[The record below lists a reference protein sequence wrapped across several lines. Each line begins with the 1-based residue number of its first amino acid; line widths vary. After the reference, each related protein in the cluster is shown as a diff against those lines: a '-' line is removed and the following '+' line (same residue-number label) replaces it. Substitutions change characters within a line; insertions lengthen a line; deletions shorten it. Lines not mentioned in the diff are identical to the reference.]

1 MTRQRIDDSLNELR
15 HGLNPF
21 VAQQMRLVYKDA
33 WVEQARAA
41 LRGDSFTADGRGQ
54 PVFDVSALCSIIIGQ
69 WQSVF
74 GQVLGKREQTL
85 VHEVRAIRNA
95 HMHQEEFDL
104 ERTLGALIAIESLLN
119 AIGGGAQAER
129 VRALKELTGVER
141 FAATHAVGTASATP
155 ASVVESTAGSRQID
169 LLAVEVADRSLAPWR
184 QVMSPHPDVASR
196 RFVNAEFAADLFH
209 VVQGTAGEEYGNP
222 EAFFSRTYVTSGL
235 RTLIEAAAKR
245 FAGIGGDPVVELQ
258 TSFGGGKTHALLA
271 LYHLCSGGDVNALPG
286 VRDIL
291 ASLEIEQL
299 PLIRRAVVVGTKLSA
314 GQPTEK
320 TDGTVVRTLWGE
332 IAYQLGGA
340 EAYAM
345 VAGADATGTS
355 PGAAL
360 DALLRRYS
368 PCLILIDEWV
378 AYARQLGD
386 ETVLCGGTF
395 ETQFTFAQA
404 LTEAVSGTPGA
415 MLVVSLPVTED
426 QRDGSEIE
434 VGGARG
440 RAALDRLRNVIAR
453 KQANWQPADAGES
466 YAIVRR
472 RLFEPLDGE
481 QERRRDAVVAKLHR
495 FYRDKSTSFPPHVS
509 EAGYVQRLRECYPI
523 HPELFEKLYNEWGAI
538 EQFQRTRGV
547 LRLMAAVVHI
557 LWASGD
563 MLPLIVPGLLPF
575 EDATIVG
582 DLIRYL
588 GEPWRS
594 VLNRDVVGPNSV
606 AARIDE
612 RQPNL
617 GRAKAA
623 QRAAR
628 TILFATAPQNAEHRP
643 GAPTLGIDV
652 RTIRL
657 GCAFP
662 GDQLA
667 TFDDATRRLTDDATH
682 INTDGTRFW
691 FAVSPNLNRRAQ
703 ELANQYERYELHD
716 EIAKLLAAWQRD
728 RAAFARVHLAK
739 RSSSEIPDEP
749 ETRLVILGPELTNVG
764 RRNETS
770 AKRFALDAA
779 TRIGEANRRYRN
791 AIVFLASDETRLETL
806 EASVRQSL
814 AWRRIL
820 DERERFELTQTQIRA
835 GEEKVRQASEDVAR
849 GLRSCWCHALV
860 PSQRAEPGAPI
871 ELTELRVEGGES
883 PVAALSARLER
894 DGLLASTVGGI
905 NLRHE
910 LDGKNLWRDTSHIRV
925 ATLYEY
931 FAQYPW
937 LRRLRSIESL
947 RSGVAAGISLL
958 TWASETFAYAE
969 GIDESGHYLG
979 LRAGMETSGAEIDVA
994 NGLVVRAEAAV
1005 TQRATDMPGD
1015 GAQATTGDSDSE
1027 APGRAEGD
1035 TDGRRT
1041 EAGRTP
1047 NGSAALR
1054 PARSIFLNVKLNDPT
1069 RLTRVASQLATD
1081 IVAHLHAVRGSR
1093 VEVAIDVSGEF
1104 AEGVSAEIVDRVRR
1118 NAAAHGF
1125 PDVETTP

>member
-1 MTRQRIDDSLNELR
+1 MTLS
-15 HGLNPF
+15 
-21 VAQQMRLVYKDA
+21 YKGG

-41 LRGDSFTADGRGQ
+41 LRGDSFTSDRRGQ
-54 PVFDVSALCSIIIGQ
+54 PVFDVSALCAILLGH

-85 VHEVRAIRNA
+85 IHEVRSIRNA
-95 HMHQEEFDL
+95 HMHQEDFDL
-104 ERTLGALIAIESLLN
+104 DRTLGALIAIEALLN
-119 AIGGGAQAER
+119 AVGAGPQAER
-129 VRALKELTGVER
+129 VRELKEMTGSER
-141 FAATHAVGTASATP
+141 FAAAQPATRASAGLPT
-155 ASVVESTAGSRQID
+155 STESAGAESSQTN
-169 LLAVEVADRSLAPWR
+169 LLAVEVTDRALVPWR

-196 RFVNAEFAADLFH
+196 RFVNAEFAADLFQ
-209 VVQGTAGEEYGNP
+209 VARGTAGEEYGDP
-222 EAFFSRTYVTSGL
+222 AAFFARTYLTSGL
-235 RTLIEAAAKR
+235 RTLLETAAKR
-245 FAGIGGDPVVELQ
+245 FAAVGGDPVVELQ

-271 LYHLCSGGDVNALPG
+271 LYHLCSGIGFDALLGVGDLLAPLDVHGLP
-286 VRDIL
+286 
-291 ASLEIEQL
+291 
-299 PLIRRAVVVGTKLSA
+299 PIRRAVVVGTKLSA
-314 GQPTEK
+314 GQPVEK
-320 TDGTVVRTLWGE
+320 ADGTVVRTLWGE
-332 IAYQLGGA
+332 IAHQLGGA
-340 EAYAM
+340 EGYAL
-345 VAGADATGTS
+345 VAGADATATS
-355 PGAAL
+355 PGVAL
-360 DALLRRYS
+360 DDLLGRYA
-368 PCLILIDEWV
+368 PCLILVDEWV

-404 LTEAVSGTPGA
+404 LTEAVSATPGA

-426 QRDGSEIE
+426 QRDGSDIE

-453 KQANWQPADAGES
+453 KQANWQPADPGES

-472 RLFEPLDGE
+472 RLFEPLDE
-481 QERRRDAVVAKLHR
+481 EHERRRDAVVSKLHR
-495 FYRDKSTSFPPHVS
+495 FYREKSTSFPPHAS
-509 EAGYVQRLRECYPI
+509 EATYLQRLRDCYPI

-563 MLPLIVPGLLPF
+563 TLPLIVPGLLPF
-575 EDATIVG
+575 EDATIAG

-612 RQPNL
+612 RYPNL

-643 GAPTLGIDV
+643 GAPTLGVDA

-691 FAVSPNLNRRAQ
+691 FAVTPNLNRRAQ

-716 EIAKLLAAWQRD
+716 EITKLLVNWQRD
-728 RAAFARVHLAK
+728 RGAFARVHLAK
-739 RSSSEIPDEP
+739 SSTAEIPDEP
-749 ETRLVILGPELTNVG
+749 ETRLVLLGPELTNVG
-764 RRNETS
+764 RRAETA
-770 AKRFALDAA
+770 AKRFALDAVA
-779 TRIGEANRRYRN
+779 HMGEGNRRYRN
-791 AIVFLASDETRLETL
+791 AVIFLGPDETRLETL
-806 EASVRQSL
+806 ESAVRQAL

-820 DERERFELTQTQIRA
+820 DDRERFELTPTQIHL
-835 GEEKVRQASEDVAR
+835 GEEKVRQAGEDVAR

-871 ELTELRVEGGES
+871 DLTELRVEGGDS
-883 PVAALSARLER
+883 VISALSARLER
-894 DGLLASTVGGI
+894 DGLLASTLGGV

-910 LDGKNLWRDTSHIRV
+910 LDGKNLWGETSHVRV
-925 ATLYEY
+925 AALYEY

-937 LRRLRSIESL
+937 LRRLRSIETL
-947 RSGVAAGISLL
+947 RSGVAAGISLM
-958 TWASETFAYAE
+958 TWPTETFAYAE
-969 GIDESGHYLG
+969 GVDEAGRYFG
-979 LRAGMETSGAEIDVA
+979 LRAGIDTSGNDIDVA
-994 NGLVVRAEAAV
+994 AGLVVRADAAV
-1005 TQRATDMPGD
+1005 VQRDADKRRD
-1015 GAQATTGDSDSE
+1015 EE
-1027 APGRAEGD
+1027 AH
-1035 TDGRRT
+1035 
-1041 EAGRTP
+1041 
-1047 NGSAALR
+1047 R
-1054 PARSIFLNVKLNDPT
+1054 PATNEPAASAGARDPGPEDVAATNGVRTSQQARTVFLNVKLDDPT

-1081 IVAHLHAVRGSR
+1081 IISHLHAVRGSR
-1093 VEVAIDVSGEF
+1093 VEVAIDISGEF
-1104 AEGVSAEIVDRVRR
+1104 ADGLAPEIVDRIRR

-1125 PDVETTP
+1125 PDLETTV

>member
-1 MTRQRIDDSLNELR
+1 VIPRQRIDAALNELR
-15 HGLNPF
+15 AGLNPF
-21 VAQQMRLVYKDA
+21 VAQQMKLAYKDA
-33 WVEQARAA
+33 WIDQARAV

-54 PVFDVSALCSIIIGQ
+54 PVFDVSALCSILLGH
-69 WQSVF
+69 WQAVF

-85 VHEVRAIRNA
+85 IHEVRAIRNA

-104 ERTLGALIAIESLLN
+104 DRTLGALIAIEALLN
-119 AIGGGAQAER
+119 AIGAGPQAER
-129 VRALKELTGVER
+129 VRTLKEMTGGER
-141 FAATHAVGTASATP
+141 FAAAQSVSAPTSVSSSATG
-155 ASVVESTAGSRQID
+155 SQSDGSRQTN
-169 LLAVEVADRSLAPWR
+169 LLSVEVADRALVPWR
-184 QVMSPHPDVASR
+184 QIMSPHPDVASR
-196 RFVNAEFAADLFH
+196 RFVNAEFAADLFQ
-209 VVQGTAGEEYGNP
+209 VAQGTAGEEYGDP
-222 EAFFSRTYVTSGL
+222 AAFFARTYLTSGL
-235 RTLIEAAAKR
+235 RALLETAAKR
-245 FAGIGGDPVVELQ
+245 FASLGGDPVVELQ

-271 LYHLCSGGDVNALPG
+271 LYHLCSGIGFESLLGVGSLLAPMGLDRLP
-286 VRDIL
+286 
-291 ASLEIEQL
+291 
-299 PLIRRAVVVGTKLSA
+299 PIRRAVIVGTKLSA
-314 GQPTEK
+314 GQPVEK
-320 TDGTVVRTLWGE
+320 ADGTVVRTLWGE
-332 IAYQLGGA
+332 IAHQLGGA
-340 EAYAM
+340 EGYAI

-360 DALLRRYS
+360 DDLLRRYA
-368 PCLILIDEWV
+368 PCLILVDEWV

-404 LTEAVSGTPGA
+404 LTEAISATPGA

-426 QRDGSEIE
+426 QRDGSDIE

-466 YAIVRR
+466 FAIVRR
-472 RLFEPLDGE
+472 RLFEPMDAE
-481 QERRRDAVVAKLHR
+481 HERRRDAVVTKLHR

-509 EAGYVQRLRECYPI
+509 DATYLERLRECYPI

-563 MLPLIVPGLLPF
+563 TLPLIVPGLLPF

-612 RQPNL
+612 RHPNL

-643 GAPTLGIDV
+643 GAPTLGIDA

-691 FAVSPNLNRRAQ
+691 FAVTPNLNRRAQ
-703 ELANQYERYELHD
+703 ELANQYERYELHE
-716 EIAKLLAAWQRD
+716 EIAKALVAWQRE
-728 RAAFARVHLAK
+728 RGAFGRVHIAK
-739 RSSSEIPDEP
+739 RSTAEIPDEP
-749 ETRLVILGPELTNVG
+749 ETRLVLLGPELTNVG
-764 RRNETS
+764 RRAETA
-770 AKRFALDAA
+770 AKRFALDSVVHM
-779 TRIGEANRRYRN
+779 GEANRRYRN
-791 AIVFLASDETRLETL
+791 ALIFLGPDETRLETL
-806 EASVRQSL
+806 EGSIRQAL

-820 DERERFELTQTQIRA
+820 DDRDRFELTPTQIHI
-835 GEEKVRQASEDVAR
+835 GEEKVRQANEDVAR
-849 GLRSCWCHALV
+849 ALRSCWCHALV
-860 PSQRAEPGAPI
+860 PSQRAEPGAPV
-871 ELTELRVEGGES
+871 ELTELRVEGGDS
-883 PVAALSARLER
+883 VIGALSARLER
-894 DGLLASTVGGI
+894 DGLLASTIGGI

-910 LDGKNLWRDTSHIRV
+910 LDGKNLWGETSHIRV

-937 LRRLRSIESL
+937 LRRLRSMETL

-958 TWASETFAYAE
+958 SWSTETFAYAE
-969 GIDESGHYLG
+969 GVGDSGRYLG
-979 LRAGMETSGAEIDVA
+979 LRAGMETAGKDIDVA
-994 NGLVVRAEAAV
+994 SGLVVRADVAV
-1005 TQRATDMPGD
+1005 TQLEADKRRNDGPGVSSNDQQTPGAGEGTPGADTPAAAGNGVRSATH
-1015 GAQATTGDSDSE
+1015 AKTV
-1027 APGRAEGD
+1027 
-1035 TDGRRT
+1035 
-1041 EAGRTP
+1041 
-1047 NGSAALR
+1047 
-1054 PARSIFLNVKLNDPT
+1054 FLNVKLDDPT

-1081 IVAHLHAVRGSR
+1081 IIAHLHAVRGSR
-1093 VEVAIDVSGEF
+1093 VDVAIDISGEF
-1104 AEGVSAEIVDRVRR
+1104 ADGLPPDVVDRIRR

-1125 PDVETTP
+1125 PDVETTA